1 MSEHRRFRSLSL
13 VVAGLLGI
21 AGCGSDFDAPDESTS
36 AVTQHFFGDDNG
48 LEPGGEGDDSD
59 GLFAG
64 LPAFADAAGF
74 LQWFVDAE
82 TGEPDGA
89 FPVFDPAWLE
99 AENFDALP
107 PPAPAFLPPPVLP
120 AAMGA
125 EAPFATIDSDAWRAA
140 EPACSPQASDDPV
153 PRRRA
158 PAKRAPAKLGQKR
171 CRAPETGPAMDSD
184 CAPKAGAAPDPTCV
198 PTAKRR
204 RRRAAPKTEQ
214 QAELLR
220 QRNRLA
226 AQTHREAAKSRA
238 NLQEKRLEDLMAK
251 GAVLRG
257 EAGSLT
263 AEIATLKKLFDQ
275 VYPKPATQ

>member
-36 AVTQHFFGDDNG
+36 AVTQHIFGGDNG
-48 LEPGGEGDDSD
+48 LEPGGEGGDSD

-64 LPAFADAAGF
+64 LPGFVDAAGF
-74 LQWFVDAE
+74 EWLLDAE
-82 TGEPDGA
+82 TAELGTA
-89 FPVFDPAWLE
+89 FPVLDPAWLE

-140 EPACSPQASDDPV
+140 EPTCSPQASDEPV
-153 PRRRA
+153 PGRRL
-158 PAKRAPAKLGQKR
+158 PAKLGQKR
-171 CRAPETGPAMDSD
+171 CRVPETGPAMDSD
-184 CAPKAGAAPDPTCV
+184 CAPEASAGPDPTCA

-214 QAELLR
+214 QAQLLR
-220 QRNRLA
+220 QKNRLA
-226 AQTHREAAKSRA
+226 AQTHREATKSRA
-238 NLQEKRLEDLMAK
+238 NLQKKRLEDLIVK
-251 GAVLRG
+251 GAVLRR